1 MIKLDINEDTAL
13 VTGDAE
19 ELYYQLE
26 FLMVHYAVFHPK
38 MLFEALSQLNSMIA
52 DGTIQH
58 LAKEMR
64 ENTEIEVHERKSM
77 KC

>member
-1 MIKLDINEDTAL
+1 MIKLDIHEDTSL

-26 FLMVHYAVFHPK
+26 LLMVHYAVFQPK
-38 MLFEALSQLNSMIA
+38 MLFEALSQLNDMIA
-52 DGTIQH
+52 DGTIH
-58 LAKEMR
+58 YLAKEMK
-64 ENTEIEVHERKSM
+64 ENTEIEVYGKDGM